1 MKQKTNRRRLR
12 RALSGV
18 LTGAML
24 LSQLS
29 LGTALAASV
38 EAPDKVQDYIG
49 DASSHPLGLSG
60 IYDLNHPLTV
70 GQPSAI
76 FLDTGYGPSVGSK
89 YTYAS
94 GHASEVD
101 TALST
106 GYKAIGTLIKGQAGD
121 LLTSVITGGTAG
133 TEPMP
138 NTTISLPKLPW
149 DTTSAPAWD
158 GMRFQAWQKLSISK
172 NTLSTV
178 TSYEV
183 PVFPYQPLEVYRAV
197 WMGDS
202 AHPRSLKVVHFFD
215 KDGTASGSF
224 ETAASG
230 AEPANMHRFAFS
242 NTHQIAKQDH
252 ISKEALTPPGY
263 ELDSII
269 LKNNKFVRPD
279 GVTEIDDGIVE
290 PSPQTN
296 PKSVDGPMPNRDA
309 AIGFKYKRS
318 SQTFTLTARYRLEDG
333 SSLADMGNAATP
345 IADNQVTGK
354 APDEEVDIPLADDTH
369 FLADGSGNKQ
379 YVFDHI
385 DTSPAQNDTGLVFP
399 GSFNAN
405 KWKMGNQ
412 NVIITCVYK
421 INPAFKANV
430 RIKYLVKNADGTT
443 EPVPNAAGTGT
454 LADDLKDLTPS
465 VETEVTL
472 PDVPEGYK
480 TGTISD
486 VAVDTSSNPASY
498 HFNSA
503 YFSDAGSSVAPLAP
517 AKLKINP
524 TVHGGILT
532 VYYTPDTSSASFV
545 KVKLFVHPGGS
556 SASIAGNQEKNFPK
570 NSSMTMRKLLSEVSG
585 VAEGAV
591 ESGLITMSSTD
602 APYYELKGW
611 FEATNTGALAPSAAQ
626 IAMDDPINLNSS
638 ATEKDYVAEVV
649 KKQSAW
655 LDIEF
660 KKGSGDGS
668 IAATA
673 PGRLS
678 YKGNNQLPAYV
689 SGGVTTT
696 TLSSLLSM
704 IQVQKNPGYSI
715 AESRGAGWFNSAGIQ
730 VAHYDDGGALHID
743 GTDALTASDTFTFNF
758 APDIVDDGYNH
769 TPSAVGKLDSSTG
782 TGTIT
787 VQAPNAKRAY
797 VVVDEN
803 GNVVDNKS
811 GSALS
816 SGGFTGLTPGSPYKV
831 YEVPSSELHNYD
843 THGVPYVDTLVHP
856 APPCDVTIPAIGTNF
871 NTSDGADN
879 TRTLVVNPTA
889 PNTEY
894 ALVDENGR
902 VVPVDGSSDGFVNPN
917 GGPATFR
924 NLDPNTNYTVVA
936 RPVGSSDPATN
947 RVPYGTNVNTGNLSS
962 GTTTGTLYD
971 LYVEDPGKV
980 TSYTRGGNTVTV
992 TTVEY
997 QHIRLQAGDQ
1007 VMINAASTNNGTNFK
1022 SWNILLGNPGNFTGT
1037 RSSSF
1042 TMPGETVRLAPVYE
1056 PPIATDSNLPNL
1068 TPDATHP
1075 TTKPDPGM
1083 FNVDFGPKNGEFGV
1097 SSKSLHDLLKGD
1109 LITTDDLNDIHSWTD
1124 KINYSILLEK
1134 KAGPNAAMKPLV
1146 EGAVTDS
1153 NNLEYAWAMRVRLR
1167 RTRVP
1172 GSSRDVTA
1180 ERKNLVIGTVYG
1192 AIPANL
1198 LANGAS
1204 NLELVEVD
1212 ADDNVNNLTTAGL
1225 SIDPATGQVEIPN
1238 AKVGATYV
1246 LTYKRSYSVTIANAS
1261 GDSADAPGLPQ
1272 TINDVARG
1280 EALSMSNAFNAL
1292 LAASIPEKLDN
1303 ERYIRKGFSKS
1314 ATSYQA
1320 YELSNP
1326 LNGEKTLYVWYEEN
1340 PDWNKAHTDLKGGI
1354 DKAQDLLNGGKLT
1367 ADQQAQLQDALND
1380 ALAVFNKNNPSAT
1393 IAEQEAALARL
1404 KALIDSFTGGGGVTP
1419 GPNPNTP
1426 DRHRG
1431 GGGGGGGGGSYSGG
1445 SRITANAIQDN
1456 NAYRVG
1462 IDGDW
1467 INIDPANHK
1476 WEFQLKNKTL
1486 LRGTW
1491 ANLSYTFDGKTVV
1504 YRYHFAD
1511 DAIMDSGWFK
1521 DVDGTWYF
1529 LCTTHDG
1536 WFGRAMMGWHHDE
1549 SDGRWYYL
1557 NTVTGAMQIN
1567 WQFVNGRWYFLNPD
1581 TPRTTWSYD
1590 HNLQKWV
1597 YNNPENAR
1605 PYGSLYM
1612 GERTPDN
1619 HDVDRDGAW
1628 IQMRP

>member
-1 MKQKTNRRRLR
+1 MKQKTNRRRLK

-38 EAPDKVQDYIG
+38 EAPDKVADYL
-49 DASSHPLGLSG
+49 SPLGISG
-60 IYDLNHPLTV
+60 SYDLNHPLNL
-70 GQPSAI
+70 GQDSAI
-76 FLDTGYGPSVGSK
+76 FLDTGYGPAVDVGTTGTHM
-89 YTYAS
+89 YLCPGGQATA
-94 GHASEVD
+94 VD
-101 TALST
+101 TSLPS
-106 GYKAIGTLIKGQAGD
+106 GYKAIGTLIKSTAGTK
-121 LLTSVITGGTAG
+121 LNTVITGGTAG
-133 TEPMP
+133 MDTPPSLGIPVP
-138 NTTISLPKLPW
+138 NLPW
-149 DTTSAPAWD
+149 SATTAPAWD
-158 GMRFQAWQKLSISK
+158 GMKFQAWQKLSISK

-202 AHPRSLKVVHFFD
+202 AHKKHLKVVHFFD

-224 ETAASG
+224 ENAASG

-242 NTHQIAKQDH
+242 DTEQIPKQDH

-279 GVTEIDDGIVE
+279 GVTEIDEGIVE
-290 PSPQTN
+290 PSPQTD

-309 AIGFKYKRS
+309 AIGFKYKRN
-318 SQTFTLTARYRLEDG
+318 SQTFTLTARYRLDDG
-333 SSLADMGNAATP
+333 STLADTGNAATP
-345 IADNQVTGK
+345 IGDSQVTGK
-354 APDEEVDIPLADDTH
+354 APDEEVDIPLADESH
-369 FLADGSGNKQ
+369 FLVDGSGNKQ
-379 YVFDHI
+379 YLFDHI
-385 DTSPAQNDTGLVFP
+385 DTAPAQNDSGLVFP

-412 NVIITCVYK
+412 NVIINCVYK
-421 INPAFKANV
+421 VNPAFKANV

-443 EPVPNAAGTGT
+443 EPVPNTAGTGT
-454 LADDLKDLTPS
+454 LADDLKDLTPG

-472 PDVPEGYK
+472 PTVPAGYN

-486 VAVDTSSNPASY
+486 VAVDTSSNPAAY
-498 HFNSA
+498 HFNSV
-503 YFSDAGSSVAPLAP
+503 YFSTVPNTNP

-524 TVHGGILT
+524 TVHGGTLT
-532 VYYTPDTSSASFV
+532 VYYTPDTSSSSFT

-556 SASIAGNQEKNFPK
+556 SASISGNQEKNFP
-570 NSSMTMRKLLSEVSG
+570 NTSSMTMRKLLSEVSG

-611 FEATNTGALAPSAAQ
+611 FPATSSGALKPNANQ
-626 IAMDDPINLNSS
+626 IAMDDVISGFDS
-638 ATEKDYVAEVV
+638 TERDYVAEVV

-668 IAATA
+668 VSVTA
-673 PGRLS
+673 PARLS
-678 YKGNNQLPAYV
+678 YKGNNQLPAYDAA
-689 SGGVTTT
+689 GVTTT
-696 TLSSLLSM
+696 TLSNLLSS
-704 IQVQKNPGYSI
+704 ITVTHGSGYSI

-730 VAHYDDGGALHID
+730 VAHYDDSNALHID
-743 GTDALTASDTFTFNF
+743 ATDALTASDTFTFNF

-811 GSALS
+811 GTALS
-816 SGGFTGLTPGSPYKV
+816 SGDFTGLTPGSPYKV

-980 TSYTRGGNTVTV
+980 SSYTRGGNTVTV
-992 TTVEY
+992 TTTEY

-1007 VMINAASTNNGTNFK
+1007 VMINAASTDNGTNFK
-1022 SWNILLGNPGNFTGT
+1022 NWNILLGNPGNFTGT

-1056 PPIATDSNLPNL
+1056 TPALATSSTLPNIPGNP
-1068 TPDATHP
+1068 TPPA
-1075 TTKPDPGM
+1075 GM

-1097 SSKSLHDLLKGD
+1097 SSKSLHDLLQGD
-1109 LITTDDLNDIHSWTD
+1109 LITTDDLNDIQNLGD
-1124 KINYSILLEK
+1124 QINYSILLEK

-1404 KALIDSFTGGGGVTP
+1404 KALIDSFTGGGVTP

-1431 GGGGGGGGGSYSGG
+1431 GGGGGGGGGGSYSGG
-1445 SRITANAIQDN
+1445 SRITASAIQDN

-1491 ANLSYTFDGKTVV
+1491 ANLSYTFDGKTVI

-1567 WQFVNGRWYFLNPD
+1567 WQFVNGRWYFLNPS

-1597 YNNPENAR
+1597 YSNPENAR

>member
-1 MKQKTNRRRLR
+1 MKQKTNRRRLK

-38 EAPDKVQDYIG
+38 EAPDKVADYL
-49 DASSHPLGLSG
+49 SPLGISG
-60 IYDLNHPLTV
+60 SYDLNHPLNL
-70 GQPSAI
+70 GDNSAI
-76 FLDTGYGPSVGSK
+76 FLDTGYGPAVDVGTAGTHM
-89 YTYAS
+89 YLCPGGQATA
-94 GHASEVD
+94 VD
-101 TALST
+101 ANIS
-106 GYKAIGTLIKGQAGD
+106 GYKAIGTLIKSTAGTK
-121 LLTSVITGGTAG
+121 LNAVITGGTAG
-133 TEPMP
+133 TDTPPSLGIPVP
-138 NTTISLPKLPW
+138 NLPW
-149 DTTSAPAWD
+149 NTSNAPAWD
-158 GMRFQAWQKLSISK
+158 GMKFQAWQKLSISK
-172 NTLSTV
+172 NTMSTV

-202 AHPRSLKVVHFFD
+202 AHKKELRVVHFFD

-242 NTHQIAKQDH
+242 KTEQIPKQDH

-279 GVTEIDDGIVE
+279 GATEIDEGIVE
-290 PSPQTN
+290 PSPQTD

-309 AIGFKYKRS
+309 AIGFKYKRN
-318 SQTFTLTARYRLEDG
+318 SQTFTLTARYRLDDG
-333 SSLADMGNAATP
+333 STLADGGNVATP
-345 IADNQVTGK
+345 IADSQVTGK
-354 APDEEVDIPLADDTH
+354 APDEEVDIPLADESH
-369 FLADGSGNKQ
+369 FLVDGSGNKQ
-379 YVFDHI
+379 YIFHQI
-385 DTSPAQNDTGLVFP
+385 DTAPAQNDSGLVFP

-412 NVIITCVYK
+412 NVVINCVYK
-421 INPAFKANV
+421 VNPAFKANV

-443 EPVPNAAGTGT
+443 EPVPAPGGSGTI
-454 LADDLKDLTPS
+454 ADDLKDLTPG

-472 PDVPEGYK
+472 PNVPAGYK

-532 VYYTPDTSSASFV
+532 VYYTPDTSSSSFT
-545 KVKLFVHPGGS
+545 KVKLFVHPNGS
-556 SASIAGNQEKNFPK
+556 SASISGNQEKNFP
-570 NSSMTMRKLLSEVSG
+570 NSSSMTMRKLLSEVSG
-585 VAEGAV
+585 VAEGSV

-611 FEATNTGALAPSAAQ
+611 FKATSSGALAPGATQ
-626 IAMDDPINLNSS
+626 IGMDDVIGGFDS
-638 ATEKDYVAEVV
+638 TERDYVAEVV

-668 IAATA
+668 VSATGS
-673 PGRLS
+673 GRLS
-678 YKGNNQLPAYV
+678 YKGNNQLPAYDAA
-689 SGGVTTT
+689 GVTTT
-696 TLSSLLSM
+696 TLSHLLDPTSM
-704 IQVQKNPGYSI
+704 ITVTPGTGYSI

-730 VAHYDDGGALHID
+730 VAHYDDSGVLHID
-743 GTDALTASDTFTFNF
+743 ATDALTASDTFTFNF
-758 APDIVDDGYNH
+758 APNIVDDGYNH

-811 GSALS
+811 GTALS
-816 SGGFTGLTPGSPYKV
+816 SGDFTGLTPGSPYKV

-856 APPCDVTIPAIGTNF
+856 APPCDVVIPAIGTNF

-980 TSYTRGGNTVTV
+980 SSYMRGGNTVTV

-1007 VMINAASTNNGTNFK
+1007 VMINAANTNANGENFK

-1042 TMPGETVRLAPVYE
+1042 TMPAETVRLAPVYE
-1056 PPIATDSNLPNL
+1056 SPIATSSTLPNL
-1068 TPDATHP
+1068 PGNPQPPA
-1075 TTKPDPGM
+1075 GM
-1083 FNVDFGPKNGEFGV
+1083 FNVDFAPKNGEFGV
-1097 SSKSLHDLLKGD
+1097 SSKSLHDLLVGD
-1109 LITTDDLNDIHSWTD
+1109 LITTDDLNDIQALSD

-1146 EGAVTDS
+1146 EGAVTNSD
-1153 NNLEYAWAMRVRLR
+1153 NLEYAWAMRVRLR

-1445 SRITANAIQDN
+1445 SRITASAIQDN

-1491 ANLSYTFDGKTVV
+1491 ANLSYTFDGKTVI

-1521 DVDGTWYF
+1521 DVDDTWYF

>member
-1 MKQKTNRRRLR
+1 MKQKTNRRRLK

-38 EAPDKVQDYIG
+38 EAPDRVVDY
-49 DASSHPLGLSG
+49 ATAPELG
-60 IYDLNHPLTV
+60 ITANPAYDLNHPIEKD
-70 GQPSAI
+70 QPSAI
-76 FLDTGYGPSVGSK
+76 FFDTGYGPSAKGQYS
-89 YTYAS
+89 YAT
-94 GHASEVD
+94 GYNPTEID
-101 TALST
+101 TNLGT
-106 GYKAIGTLIKGQAGD
+106 GYKLIGTLFKGQAGHKLID
-121 LLTSVITGGTAG
+121 SITGGAAG
-133 TEPMP
+133 TETMP
-138 NTTISLPKLPW
+138 NVPSVTLPKLPW
-149 DTTSAPAWD
+149 GNGVNPPAWD
-158 GMRFQAWQKLSISK
+158 GMKFQSWQKLEVSK
-172 NTLSTV
+172 ETLETV
-178 TSYEV
+178 TSFKV
-183 PVFPYQPLEVYRAV
+183 PVFPYQPLTVYRAV
-197 WMGDS
+197 WMGDTS
-202 AHPRSLKVVHFFD
+202 QKKTLRVVHFFD
-215 KDGTASGSF
+215 KDGSATANF
-224 ETAASG
+224 ETAADVA
-230 AEPANMHRFAFS
+230 AEPANMHRFSYS
-242 NTHQIAKQDH
+242 NNEQIPKQDH
-252 ISKEALTPPGY
+252 ITKEALTPPGY

-269 LKNNKFVRPD
+269 LKNNKFKRP
-279 GVTEIDDGIVE
+279 GGTEFDDGIFE
-290 PSPQTN
+290 SNPQTN
-296 PKSVDGPMPNRDA
+296 PKSVDGSMPNQEA
-309 AIGFKYKRS
+309 SIGFKYKRNTD
-318 SQTFTLTARYRLEDG
+318 TFTLTARYRLYDG
-333 SSLADMGNAATP
+333 SSLANMGDVTTP
-345 IADNQVTGK
+345 IGDNQVSGK
-354 APDEEVDIPLADDTH
+354 APDEEVDIPRADESH
-369 FLADGSGNKQ
+369 FLVDGAGNKQ
-379 YVFDHI
+379 YLFDHI
-385 DTSPAQNDTGLVFP
+385 DTTPAQNNTGLIFP
-399 GSFNAN
+399 GSFNAD

-412 NVIITCVYK
+412 NVVITCVYK
-421 INPAFKANV
+421 VNPAFKANV

-443 EPVPNAAGTGT
+443 EPVPNVGGGGTI
-454 LADDLKDLTPS
+454 ADDLQNLTPG

-472 PDVPEGYK
+472 PTVPAGYK
-480 TGTISD
+480 TGNISD
-486 VAVDTSSNPASY
+486 VAVDTSSHTADY
-498 HFNSA
+498 HFSSV
-503 YFSDAGSSVAPLAP
+503 YFSSAANANP
-517 AKLKINP
+517 AKLKIKP
-524 TVHGGILT
+524 TVHGGMLT
-532 VYYTPDTSSASFV
+532 VYYTPDTSSSSFT

-556 SASIAGNQEKNFPK
+556 SASISGNQEKNFP
-570 NSSMTMRKLLSEVSG
+570 NSTSVTMRKLLSEVSG
-585 VAEGAV
+585 IAESAV
-591 ESGLITMSSTD
+591 ESGLITMNASD

-611 FEATNTGALAPSAAQ
+611 FEATNTGALKPNATP
-626 IAMDDPINLNSS
+626 IAMDTVISGFNN
-638 ATEKDYVAEVV
+638 TERDYVAEVA

-655 LDIEF
+655 IDVEF

-668 IAATA
+668 IGTTGS
-673 PGRLS
+673 GRLS
-678 YKGNNQLPAYV
+678 YKGNNQLPAYNA
-689 SGGVTTT
+689 SGVTTT
-696 TLSSLLSM
+696 KLSTLLNM
-704 IQVQKNPGYSI
+704 ITVTPGTGYST
-715 AESRGAGWFNSAGIQ
+715 AESKGAAWINSMNNQ
-730 VAHYDDGGALHID
+730 VAHYDDSGVLHID
-743 GTDALTASDTFTFNF
+743 ATDELTASDTFTFNF

-787 VQAPNAKRAY
+787 VQAPNSKRAY

-816 SGGFTGLTPGSPYKV
+816 SGDFTGLTPGSPYKV

-980 TSYTRGGNTVTV
+980 SSYTRGGNTVTV
-992 TTVEY
+992 TTTEY

-1022 SWNILLGNPGNFTGT
+1022 NWNILLGNPGNFTGT

-1056 PPIATDSNLPNL
+1056 TPALATSSTLPNL
-1068 TPDATHP
+1068 PGNPHP
-1075 TTKPDPGM
+1075 PAGM

-1097 SSKSLHDLLKGD
+1097 SSKSLHDLLQGD
-1109 LITTDDLNDIHSWTD
+1109 LITTDDLNDIQNLGD

-1340 PDWNKAHTDLKGGI
+1340 PDWNKAHADLKGGI

-1404 KALIDSFTGGGGVTP
+1404 KALIDSFTGGGGGVTP

-1567 WQFVNGRWYFLNPD
+1567 WQFVNGRWYFLNPN

-1597 YNNPENAR
+1597 YSNPENAR

>member
-1 MKQKTNRRRLR
+1 MKQKTNRRRLK

-38 EAPDKVQDYIG
+38 EAPDKVADYL
-49 DASSHPLGLSG
+49 SPLGIPGS
-60 IYDLNHPLTV
+60 YDLNHPLD
-70 GQPSAI
+70 QDADSAI
-76 FLDTGYGPSVGSK
+76 FLDTGYGPAVGGS
-89 YTYAS
+89 YSYVNAGS
-94 GHASEVD
+94 ASEVD

-106 GYKAIGTLIKGQAGD
+106 GYKAIGTLIKGKAGR
-121 LLTSVITGGTAG
+121 LLTSVINGGTAG
-133 TEPMP
+133 TETMHGSSV
-138 NTTISLPKLPW
+138 TLPKLPW
-149 DTTSAPAWD
+149 NTGNAPAWD
-158 GMRFQAWQKLSISK
+158 GMRFQAWQKLSISQ

-178 TSYEV
+178 ESYEV

-202 AHPRSLKVVHFFD
+202 GNKKHLKVVHFFD
-215 KDGTASGSF
+215 KDGTATGSF

-230 AEPANMHRFAFS
+230 AEPANMHRFAS
-242 NTHQIAKQDH
+242 SDTEQIAKQDH

-263 ELDSII
+263 ELDTII
-269 LKNNKFVRPD
+269 LKNNKFKRP
-279 GVTEIDDGIVE
+279 GGAEFDDGIFE
-290 PSPQTN
+290 SNPQTN
-296 PKSVDGPMPNRDA
+296 PKSVDGSMPNQDA
-309 AIGFKYKRS
+309 AIGFKYKRNS
-318 SQTFTLTARYRLEDG
+318 ETFSLTARYRLDDG
-333 SSLADMGNAATP
+333 STLADTGNAATP
-345 IADNQVTGK
+345 IGDSQVTGK
-354 APDEEVDIPLADDTH
+354 APDEEVDIPLADESH
-369 FLADGSGNKQ
+369 FLVDGSGNKQ
-379 YVFDHI
+379 YLFDHI
-385 DTSPAQNDTGLVFP
+385 DTAPAQNDSGLVFP

-412 NVIITCVYK
+412 NVVINCVYK
-421 INPAFKANV
+421 VNPAFKANV

-443 EPVPNAAGTGT
+443 EPVPAVGTGT
-454 LADDLKDLTPS
+454 IADDLKDLTPG

-472 PDVPEGYK
+472 PTVPAGYN

-486 VAVDTSSNPASY
+486 VAVDTSSNPAAY
-498 HFNSA
+498 HFNSV
-503 YFSDAGSSVAPLAP
+503 YFSTVPNTNP

-524 TVHGGILT
+524 TVHGGTLT
-532 VYYTPDTSSASFV
+532 VYYTPDTSSSSFT

-556 SASIAGNQEKNFPK
+556 SASISGNQEKNFP
-570 NSSMTMRKLLSEVSG
+570 NTSSMTMRKLLSEVSG

-611 FEATNTGALAPSAAQ
+611 FPATSSGALKPNATQ
-626 IAMDDPINLNSS
+626 IAMDDVISGFDS
-638 ATEKDYVAEVV
+638 TERDYVAEVV

-668 IAATA
+668 VGAVA

-678 YKGNNQLPAYV
+678 YKGNNQLPAYDAA
-689 SGGVTTT
+689 GVTTT
-696 TLSSLLSM
+696 TLSNLLSS
-704 IQVQKNPGYSI
+704 ITVTPGTGYSK
-715 AESRGAGWFNSAGIQ
+715 AESRGAGWFNSAGTQ
-730 VAHYDDGGALHID
+730 VAHYDDSNALHID
-743 GTDALTASDTFTFNF
+743 ATDALTASDTFTFNF
-758 APDIVDDGYNH
+758 APNIVDDGYNH

-811 GSALS
+811 GTALS
-816 SGGFTGLTPGSPYKV
+816 SGDFTGLTPGSPYKV

-980 TSYTRGGNTVTV
+980 SSYTRGGNTVTV
-992 TTVEY
+992 TTTEY

-1022 SWNILLGNPGNFTGT
+1022 NWNILLGNPGNFTGT

-1056 PPIATDSNLPNL
+1056 TPALATSSTLPNI
-1068 TPDATHP
+1068 PGNPAP
-1075 TTKPDPGM
+1075 PAGM

-1097 SSKSLHDLLKGD
+1097 SSKSLHDLLQGD
-1109 LITTDDLNDIHSWTD
+1109 LITTDDLNDIQNLGD
-1124 KINYSILLEK
+1124 QINYSILLEK

-1445 SRITANAIQDN
+1445 SRITASAIQDN

-1491 ANLSYTFDGKTVV
+1491 ANLSYTFDGKTVI

-1521 DVDGTWYF
+1521 DVDDTWYF

-1597 YNNPENAR
+1597 YSNPENAR

>member
-1 MKQKTNRRRLR
+1 MKQKTNRRRLK

-38 EAPDKVQDYIG
+38 EAPDKVADYL
-49 DASSHPLGLSG
+49 SPLGIPGS
-60 IYDLNHPLTV
+60 YDLNHPLD
-70 GQPSAI
+70 QDADSAI
-76 FLDTGYGPSVGSK
+76 FLDTGYGPAVGGS
-89 YTYAS
+89 YSYVNAGS
-94 GHASEVD
+94 ASEVD
-101 TALST
+101 TALPT
-106 GYKAIGTLIKGQAGD
+106 GYKAIGTLIKGKAGR
-121 LLTSVITGGTAG
+121 LLTSVINGGTAG
-133 TEPMP
+133 TETMHGSSV
-138 NTTISLPKLPW
+138 TLPKLPW
-149 DTTSAPAWD
+149 NTGNAPAWD
-158 GMRFQAWQKLSISK
+158 GMRFQSWQKLSISQ

-178 TSYEV
+178 ESYEV

-202 AHPRSLKVVHFFD
+202 AHKKHLKVVHFFD
-215 KDGTASGSF
+215 KDGSATGSF

-230 AEPANMHRFAFS
+230 AEPANMHRFAS
-242 NTHQIAKQDH
+242 SDTEQIAKQDH

-263 ELDSII
+263 ELDTII
-269 LKNNKFVRPD
+269 LKNNKFKRP
-279 GVTEIDDGIVE
+279 GGAEFDDGIFE
-290 PSPQTN
+290 SNPQTN
-296 PKSVDGPMPNRDA
+296 PKSVDGSMPNQDA
-309 AIGFKYKRS
+309 AIGFKYKRNS
-318 SQTFTLTARYRLEDG
+318 ETFSLTARYRLDDG
-333 SSLADMGNAATP
+333 SSLADTGNAATP
-345 IADNQVTGK
+345 IGDSQVTGK
-354 APDEEVDIPLADDTH
+354 APDEEVDIPLADESH
-369 FLADGSGNKQ
+369 FLVDGSGNKQ
-379 YVFDHI
+379 YLFDHI
-385 DTSPAQNDTGLVFP
+385 DTAPAQNDSGLVFP

-412 NVIITCVYK
+412 NVIINCVYK
-421 INPAFKANV
+421 VNPAFKANV

-443 EPVPNAAGTGT
+443 EPVPNTAGTGT
-454 LADDLKDLTPS
+454 LADDLKDLTPG

-472 PDVPEGYK
+472 PTVPAGYN

-486 VAVDTSSNPASY
+486 VAVDTSSNPAAY
-498 HFNSA
+498 HFNSV
-503 YFSDAGSSVAPLAP
+503 YFSTVPNTNP

-524 TVHGGILT
+524 TVHGGTLT
-532 VYYTPDTSSASFV
+532 VYYTPDTSSTSFT

-556 SASIAGNQEKNFPK
+556 SASISGNQEKNFP
-570 NSSMTMRKLLSEVSG
+570 NTSSMTMRKLLSEVSG

-611 FEATNTGALAPSAAQ
+611 FEATSSGALKPNANR
-626 IAMDDPINLNSS
+626 IAMDDVISGFDS
-638 ATEKDYVAEVV
+638 TERDYVAEVV

-660 KKGSGDGS
+660 KKGGGDGS
-668 IAATA
+668 VSVTA

-689 SGGVTTT
+689 AGGVTTT
-696 TLSSLLSM
+696 TLSNLLSS
-704 IQVQKNPGYSI
+704 ITVAPGSGYSI

-730 VAHYDDGGALHID
+730 VAHYDDSNALHID
-743 GTDALTASDTFTFNF
+743 ATDALTASDTFTFNF
-758 APDIVDDGYNH
+758 APNIVDDGYNH

-811 GSALS
+811 GTALS
-816 SGGFTGLTPGSPYKV
+816 SGDFTGLTPGSPYKI

-902 VVPVDGSSDGFVNPN
+902 VVPVDGSSDGFINPN

-980 TSYTRGGNTVTV
+980 SSYTRGGNTVTV
-992 TTVEY
+992 TTTEY

-1007 VMINAASTNNGTNFK
+1007 VMINAASTNNGMNFK
-1022 SWNILLGNPGNFTGT
+1022 NWNILLGNPGNFTGT

-1042 TMPGETVRLAPVYE
+1042 TMPGETVRLAPVYD
-1056 PPIATDSNLPNL
+1056 PPVATSSTLPNI
-1068 TPDATHP
+1068 PGNPAP
-1075 TTKPDPGM
+1075 PAGM

-1097 SSKSLHDLLKGD
+1097 SSKSLHDLLQGD
-1109 LITTDDLNDIHSWTD
+1109 LITTDDLNDIQNLGD

-1445 SRITANAIQDN
+1445 SRITASAIQDN

-1491 ANLSYTFDGKTVV
+1491 ANLSYTFDGKTVI

-1581 TPRTTWSYD
+1581 TPRMTWSYD

>member
-1 MKQKTNRRRLR
+1 MKQKTNRRRLK

-38 EAPDKVQDYIG
+38 EAPDKVADYL
-49 DASSHPLGLSG
+49 SPLGISG
-60 IYDLNHPLTV
+60 SYNLNQPLNL
-70 GQPSAI
+70 GQDSAI
-76 FLDTGYGPSVGSK
+76 FLDTGYGPAVGGS
-89 YTYAS
+89 YTYGS
-94 GHASEVD
+94 NVTASEVD
-101 TALST
+101 TTLPT
-106 GYKAIGTLIKGQAGD
+106 GYRAIGTLIKGKAGD
-121 LLTSVITGGTAG
+121 RLSGPNTINGGTAG
-133 TEPMP
+133 TETMAGLASV
-138 NTTISLPKLPW
+138 TLPKLPW
-149 DTTSAPAWD
+149 GDGIYAVNPPTWD
-158 GMRFQAWQKLSISK
+158 GMKFQAWQKLSISK

-178 TSYEV
+178 KSYEV

-202 AHPRSLKVVHFFD
+202 GNKKHLKVVHFFD

-224 ETAASG
+224 ENAAVG

-242 NTHQIAKQDH
+242 DTEQIAKQDH

-279 GVTEIDDGIVE
+279 GVTEIDEGIVE
-290 PSPQTN
+290 PSPQTD

-309 AIGFKYKRS
+309 AIGFKYKRN
-318 SQTFTLTARYRLEDG
+318 SQTFTLTARYRLDDG
-333 SSLADMGNAATP
+333 STLADTGNAATP
-345 IADNQVTGK
+345 IGDSQVTGK
-354 APDEEVDIPLADDTH
+354 APDEEVDIPLADESH
-369 FLADGSGNKQ
+369 FLVDGSGNKQ
-379 YVFDHI
+379 YLFGHI
-385 DTSPAQNDTGLVFP
+385 DTTPAQNDSGLIFP

-412 NVIITCVYK
+412 NVVINCVYK

-443 EPVPNAAGTGT
+443 EPVPAVGTGT
-454 LADDLKDLTPS
+454 IADDLKDLTPG

-472 PDVPEGYK
+472 PTVPAGYN

-486 VAVDTSSNPASY
+486 VAVDTSSNSASY
-498 HFNSA
+498 HFNSV
-503 YFSDAGSSVAPLAP
+503 YFSTVPNTNP

-524 TVHGGILT
+524 TVHGGTLT
-532 VYYTPDTSSASFV
+532 VYYTPDTSSSSFT

-556 SASIAGNQEKNFPK
+556 SASISGNQEKNFP
-570 NSSMTMRKLLSEVSG
+570 NSSSMTMRKLLSEVSG

-611 FEATNTGALAPSAAQ
+611 FPATSSGALAPGATQ
-626 IAMDDPINLNSS
+626 IGMDDPIAPPFDGS
-638 ATEKDYVAEVV
+638 ERDYVAEVV

-668 IAATA
+668 VSATGS
-673 PGRLS
+673 GRLS
-678 YKGNNQLPAYV
+678 YKGNNQLPAYDA
-689 SGGVTTT
+689 SGVTTT
-696 TLSSLLSM
+696 TLSHLLDPTSM
-704 IQVQKNPGYSI
+704 ITVTPGTGYSI

-730 VAHYDDGGALHID
+730 VAHYDDSGVLHID
-743 GTDALTASDTFTFNF
+743 ATDALTASDTFTFNF
-758 APDIVDDGYNH
+758 APNIVDDGYNH

-811 GSALS
+811 GTALS
-816 SGGFTGLTPGSPYKV
+816 SGDFTGLTPGSPYKV

-856 APPCDVTIPAIGTNF
+856 APPCDVVIPAIGTNF

-980 TSYTRGGNTVTV
+980 SSYMRGGNTVTV

-1007 VMINAASTNNGTNFK
+1007 VMINAANTNANGENFK

-1042 TMPGETVRLAPVYE
+1042 TMPAETVRLAPVYDS
-1056 PPIATDSNLPNL
+1056 PVATSSTLPNL
-1068 TPDATHP
+1068 PGNPQPPA
-1075 TTKPDPGM
+1075 GM
-1083 FNVDFGPKNGEFGV
+1083 FNVDFAPKNGEFGV
-1097 SSKSLHDLLKGD
+1097 SSKSLHDLLVGD
-1109 LITTDDLNDIHSWTD
+1109 LITTDDLNDIQALSD

-1146 EGAVTDS
+1146 EGAVTNSD
-1153 NNLEYAWAMRVRLR
+1153 NLEYAWAMRVRLR

-1445 SRITANAIQDN
+1445 SRITASAIQDN

-1491 ANLSYTFDGKTVV
+1491 ANLSYTFDGKTVI

-1581 TPRTTWSYD
+1581 TPRMTWSYD

>member
-1 MKQKTNRRRLR
+1 MKQKTNRRRLK

-38 EAPDKVQDYIG
+38 EAPDKVADYL
-49 DASSHPLGLSG
+49 SPLGIPGS
-60 IYDLNHPLTV
+60 YDLNHPLD
-70 GQPSAI
+70 QDADSAI
-76 FLDTGYGPSVGSK
+76 FLDTGYGPAVGGS
-89 YTYAS
+89 YSYVNAGS
-94 GHASEVD
+94 ASEVD
-101 TALST
+101 TALPT
-106 GYKAIGTLIKGQAGD
+106 GYKAIGTLIKGKAGR
-121 LLTSVITGGTAG
+121 LLTSVINGGTAG
-133 TEPMP
+133 TETMHGSSV
-138 NTTISLPKLPW
+138 TLPKLPW
-149 DTTSAPAWD
+149 NTGNAPAWD
-158 GMRFQAWQKLSISK
+158 GMRFQSWQKLSISQ

-178 TSYEV
+178 ESYEV

-202 AHPRSLKVVHFFD
+202 ANKKHLKVVHFFD

-242 NTHQIAKQDH
+242 DTEQIAKQDH

-269 LKNNKFVRPD
+269 LKNNKFKRP
-279 GVTEIDDGIVE
+279 GGAEFDDGIFE
-290 PSPQTN
+290 PNPQTN
-296 PKSVDGPMPNRDA
+296 PKSVDGSMPNQDA
-309 AIGFKYKRS
+309 AIGFKYKRNS
-318 SQTFTLTARYRLEDG
+318 ETFSLTARYRLDDG
-333 SSLADMGNAATP
+333 SSLADTGNAATP
-345 IADNQVTGK
+345 IGDSQVTGK
-354 APDEEVDIPLADDTH
+354 APDEEVDIPLADESH
-369 FLADGSGNKQ
+369 FLVDGSGNKQ
-379 YVFDHI
+379 YLFDHI
-385 DTSPAQNDTGLVFP
+385 DTAPAQNDSGLVFP

-412 NVIITCVYK
+412 NVVINCVYK
-421 INPAFKANV
+421 VNPAFKANV

-443 EPVPNAAGTGT
+443 EPVPAVGSGTI
-454 LADDLKDLTPS
+454 ADDLKDLTPG

-472 PDVPEGYK
+472 PTVPAGYN

-486 VAVDTSSNPASY
+486 VAVDTSSNPAAY
-498 HFNSA
+498 HFNSV
-503 YFSDAGSSVAPLAP
+503 YFSTVPNTNP

-524 TVHGGILT
+524 TVHGGTLT
-532 VYYTPDTSSASFV
+532 VYYTPDTSSTSFT

-556 SASIAGNQEKNFPK
+556 SASISGNQEKNFP
-570 NSSMTMRKLLSEVSG
+570 NTSSMTMRKLLSEVSG

-611 FEATNTGALAPSAAQ
+611 FEATSSGALKPNANQ
-626 IAMDDPINLNSS
+626 IAMDDVISGFDS
-638 ATEKDYVAEVV
+638 TERDYVAEVV

-660 KKGSGDGS
+660 KKGGGDGS
-668 IAATA
+668 VSVTA

-689 SGGVTTT
+689 AGGVTTT
-696 TLSSLLSM
+696 TLSNLLSS
-704 IQVQKNPGYSI
+704 ITVAPGSGYSI

-730 VAHYDDGGALHID
+730 VAHYDDSNALHID
-743 GTDALTASDTFTFNF
+743 ATDALTASDTFTFNF
-758 APDIVDDGYNH
+758 APNIVDDGYNH

-811 GSALS
+811 GTALS
-816 SGGFTGLTPGSPYKV
+816 SGDFTGLTPGSPYKI

-936 RPVGSSDPATN
+936 RPAGSSDPATN

-980 TSYTRGGNTVTV
+980 SSYTRGGNTVTV
-992 TTVEY
+992 TTTEY

-1007 VMINAASTNNGTNFK
+1007 VMINAASTNNGMNFK

-1042 TMPGETVRLAPVYE
+1042 TMPGETVRLAPVYD
-1056 PPIATDSNLPNL
+1056 PPVATSSTLPNI
-1068 TPDATHP
+1068 PGNPAP
-1075 TTKPDPGM
+1075 PAGM

-1097 SSKSLHDLLKGD
+1097 SSKSLHDLLQGD
-1109 LITTDDLNDIHSWTD
+1109 LITTDDLNDIQNLGD

-1320 YELSNP
+1320 YELSSP

-1340 PDWNKAHTDLKGGI
+1340 PDWNKAHADLKGGI

-1404 KALIDSFTGGGGVTP
+1404 KALIDSFTGGGGGVTP

-1445 SRITANAIQDN
+1445 SRIKANAIQDN

-1567 WQFVNGRWYFLNPD
+1567 WQFVNGRWYFLNPN

-1597 YNNPENAR
+1597 YSNPENAR